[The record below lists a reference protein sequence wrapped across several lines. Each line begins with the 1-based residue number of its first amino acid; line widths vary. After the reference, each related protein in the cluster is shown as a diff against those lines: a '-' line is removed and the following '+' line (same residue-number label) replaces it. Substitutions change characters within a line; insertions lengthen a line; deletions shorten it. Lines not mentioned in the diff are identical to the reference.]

1 MIYLLLKWNV
11 FENEMVTQD
20 RTINVQVGTWSSA
33 CVVVMLSLG
42 VCMVIG
48 EFILFVKGMQT
59 NKKKSTLL
67 SSII

>member
-1 MIYLLLKWNV
+1 MYKL
-11 FENEMVTQD
+11 D
-20 RTINVQVGTWSSA
+20 TWSIA

-59 NKKKSTLL
+59 NKKKSTLEIYF
-67 SSII
+67 SII